1 MKSRVFMP
9 GFPFEPK
16 LAAEEP
22 IAKRVFA
29 EQVAVV
35 YRLTPFSL
43 AISLFATTMLWWVFL
58 DGSSKSL
65 ANIWY
70 ASITA
75 VTVMRL
81 LLVWAWHGYR
91 ESAGDTVQWARRYL
105 AGAGIAGLLWSLPGT
120 VLFPVGDPHAQLVV
134 VAIIIAVAAGALVS
148 QGPLLAVL
156 YVFIVPLLAPF
167 AVYLLWLGGRELSFI
182 GAAALVYI
190 AWIMVSGARMRR
202 TFRDSHRLRFE
213 LEGSVEETTRAKER
227 SDRALQELREET
239 VLRSQAEARVH
250 AREQWLDL
258 LIQNT
263 PVACVAWTPD
273 YRITAWNPAAERIF
287 GFPREQVI
295 GKNAFDV
302 FVPLEVKEQVD
313 AFWQRQMQE
322 PNATYVA
329 PLKSVTPDGRTIV
342 CEWYNTPLLGDHGEI
357 RQVVSL
363 AIDIT
368 ERKRAENELKAARD
382 AATAANRA
390 KSQFLANMSHEIRT
404 PLNGILGMTQLLAGS
419 KLDAEQKFR
428 LDVVRRSGDHLL
440 VLINDIL
447 DFSKIEA
454 GKLAIERAPFDLRRA
469 ISDVADILAAVAH
482 DKRLAFEVN
491 VDAGVPC
498 WVEGDSS
505 RVKQVLNNLLGNAI
519 KFTDRGHVRL
529 SVRRDDEAGKAL
541 LRFEVEDT
549 GIGIPTENV
558 ERIFDAFRQADSSSV
573 RRHGGTGLGLTIS
586 RELARA
592 MGGDIGHSSEPGRGS
607 TFWFTADLP
616 ETTVPDVPDERAG
629 AQPVPSDIRFSGR
642 VLLAEDNAVNALVA
656 KAYLE
661 QFGLSVDC
669 ADNGVQAFDRATADN
684 YDLVLMDC
692 QMPEMDGFEATRRIR
707 AHEKAFGLSPVS
719 VVALTANAVR
729 GDRER
734 CLEAGMD
741 DYLPKPFRSA
751 ELRAIVERYLRR
763 ASNPR

>member
-1 MKSRVFMP
+1 MPVFP
-9 GFPFEPK
+9 LEPA
-16 LAAEEP
+16 LEAGEP
-22 IAKRVFA
+22 IARRVFA

-35 YRLTPFSL
+35 YRHTPFSL
-43 AISLFATTMLWWVFL
+43 ATSLIATTMLWWVFM
-58 DGSSKSL
+58 DGASKSL
-65 ANIWY
+65 AHIWY
-70 ASITA
+70 AAITA
-75 VTVMRL
+75 VTVARFV
-81 LLVWAWHGYR
+81 LVGAWHRYG
-91 ESAGDTVQWARRYL
+91 ATGGDTLSWARRYL
-105 AGAGIAGLLWSLPGT
+105 GGICIAGALWSLPGT

-134 VAIIIAVAAGALVS
+134 ISLIIAVAAGALIA
-148 QGPLLAVL
+148 QAPLLAVL
-156 YVFIVPLLAPF
+156 YVFAAPLLAPF

-182 GAAALVYI
+182 GAATLVYM

-202 TFRDSHRLRFE
+202 TFHDSHRLRFE
-213 LEGSVEETTRAKER
+213 LERAVEETTRAKAR

-239 VLRSQAEARVH
+239 ALRSQAEARVH

-287 GFPREQVI
+287 GFLREQVI

-302 FVPLEVKEQVD
+302 FVPPEVKAQVD
-313 AFWQRQMQE
+313 SFWRHQMQE

-342 CEWYNTPLLGDHGEI
+342 CDWYNTPLRGDHGEI

-368 ERKRAENELKAARD
+368 ERKRTENALKAARD
-382 AATAANRA
+382 AAAATNRA

-419 KLDAEQKFR
+419 RLDAEQQFR

-440 VLINDIL
+440 ELINDIL

-454 GKLAIERAPFDLRRA
+454 GRLAIEHAPFDLRRA
-469 ISDVADILAAVAH
+469 ISDVADLLAAVAH
-482 DKRLAFEVN
+482 DKRIAFAVS
-491 VDAGVPC
+491 VDAGVPR
-498 WVEGDSS
+498 WVKGDSS

-529 SVRRDDEAGKAL
+529 SVRRSEVAGKAL

-549 GIGIPTENV
+549 GIGIPAENA
-558 ERIFDAFRQADSSSV
+558 EGIFDAFRQADSSLV

-616 ETTVPDVPDERAG
+616 ETAVPDVAGERVG
-629 AQPVPSDIRFSGR
+629 APPVSPDIRLSGR
-642 VLLAEDNAVNALVA
+642 VLLAEDNEVNALVA

-669 ADNGVQAFDRATADN
+669 ADNGVQALDRATADD

-707 AHEKAFGLSPVS
+707 AHEKAFGLRPVS
-719 VVALTANAVR
+719 VVALTANAIR

-741 DYLPKPFRSA
+741 DYLPKPFRSP
-751 ELRAIVERYLRR
+751 ELRAMVERHLRR
-763 ASNPR
+763 DSSPR

>member
-1 MKSRVFMP
+1 MP
-9 GFPFEPK
+9 VFPFEPA
-16 LAAEEP
+16 LEVEER

-65 ANIWY
+65 AHIWY
-70 ASITA
+70 AATTA
-75 VTVMRL
+75 VTVARL
-81 LLVWAWHGYR
+81 LLVWAWRRYGTK
-91 ESAGDTVQWARRYL
+91 ECDTLPWARWYL
-105 AGAGIAGLLWSLPGT
+105 AAASIAGLLWSLPGT
-120 VLFPVGDPHAQLVV
+120 VLFPVGNPDAQLVIV
-134 VAIIIAVAAGALVS
+134 GIIIAVAAGALVG

-156 YVFIVPLLAPF
+156 CVFVVPLLLPF
-167 AVYLLWLGGRELSFI
+167 AVYLLLWLGGRELGFI
-182 GAAALVYI
+182 GAATLVYL
-190 AWIMVSGARMRR
+190 AWIVVSGARMRR
-202 TFRDSHRLRFE
+202 TFCDSHRLRFE
-213 LEGSVEETTRAKER
+213 LERSIEETTRAKER

-263 PVACVAWTPD
+263 PVACVAWTSD

-302 FVPLEVKEQVD
+302 FVPPEVKTQVD
-313 AFWQRQMQE
+313 DFWRRQMQD

-342 CEWYNTPLLGDHGEI
+342 CEWYNTPLRGDHGEV

-368 ERKRAENELKAARD
+368 ERKRTENALRAARD
-382 AATAANRA
+382 AAAATNRA

-404 PLNGILGMTQLLAGS
+404 PLNGILGMAQLLAGS
-419 KLDAEQKFR
+419 RLDAEQQFR

-440 VLINDIL
+440 ALINDIL

-454 GKLAIERAPFDLRRA
+454 GRLSIERAPFDLRRA
-469 ISDVADILAAVAH
+469 ISDVADLLAAVAH
-482 DKRLAFEVN
+482 DKRIAFEVS
-491 VDAGVPC
+491 VDANVPR

-519 KFTDRGHVRL
+519 KFTDRGYVRL
-529 SVRRDDEAGKAL
+529 SVRRGESAGKAL
-541 LRFEVEDT
+541 LRCEVKDT
-549 GIGIPTENV
+549 GIGIPAENA
-558 ERIFDAFRQADSSSV
+558 EEIFDAFRQADSSLV

-616 ETTVPDVPDERAG
+616 ETAVPDVSGERAG
-629 AQPVPSDIRFSGR
+629 GQPASSDVRLTGR
-642 VLLAEDNAVNALVA
+642 VLLAEDNEVNALVA
-656 KAYLE
+656 RAYLE
-661 QFGLSVDC
+661 QFGLAVDC
-669 ADNGVQAFDRATADN
+669 VDNGIQALHRAIADD

-707 AHEKAFGLSPVS
+707 AHEKAFGLRPVP
-719 VVALTANAVR
+719 VVALTANAIR

-741 DYLPKPFRSA
+741 DYLPKPFRSP
-751 ELRAIVERYLRR
+751 ELRAMVERHLRR
-763 ASNPR
+763 DSSPR